1 MLNKNLY
8 SEFLTVLLL
17 ITLKSETAL
26 EIELV
31 ERDNDILSRLS
42 ENKKLLEKMRYFDK
56 FSFSLSV

>member
-1 MLNKNLY
+1 MHKNLD

-31 ERDNDILSRLS
+31 ERDNDILSRFS
-42 ENKKLLEKMRYFDK
+42 ENKKLLEKNKVF
-56 FSFSLSV
+56 